1 MIFGKSEQEKRQ
13 LLANTLTQMSWELN
27 AIMNKPETWDNRII
41 SMQKLS
47 KAIPLVIRMM
57 IYFKNTDGGR
67 L

>member
-27 AIMNKPETWDNRII
+27 AIMNKPETWDNRIL